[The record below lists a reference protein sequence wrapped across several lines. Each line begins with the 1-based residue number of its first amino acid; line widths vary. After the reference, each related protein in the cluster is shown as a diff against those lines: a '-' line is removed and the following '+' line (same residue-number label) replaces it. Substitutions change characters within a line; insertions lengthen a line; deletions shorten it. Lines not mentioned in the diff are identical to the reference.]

1 MTKIKNTKK
10 GMAKKTLSMS
20 LVVAMLATSNV
31 PVWAAEFSDGS
42 DVAAVT
48 SEAAPAVDAQ
58 ATNADAFS
66 DDTETAPVVD
76 DTEAVDAQAV
86 VTSSENLTFT
96 NVKAKKEAVDAA
108 WTSFSGDATAAKLFD
123 EDSAIIDSQSGNETS
138 DINLYYVFRIGGE
151 WDETN
156 KEEITW
162 NPNTSDKLA
171 ESNISISETK
181 LKAAAGKTLDL
192 LFLEYD
198 KNGKL
203 NVVNTISYG
212 TVQKADLQSKLTVTA
227 PSSVIYDGTDKK
239 SAVKPTVSGTVDG
252 THLTADS
259 FDWDFHS
266 TDTNYV
272 DAGAV
277 ITATGKLKKAI
288 PGYTDT
294 VTTTCKIQKRTLAAG
309 DVIVKVTTPGK
320 TFEYQNN
327 AETKLDKNEVQVYLK
342 DFSKNDGSYASA
354 VSLNDYVSKVFID
367 TTSIGEKTVSVVFDA
382 DALKASK
389 NFNATAPTG
398 ITSDANKE
406 TNTTKFKVNV
416 GALDL
421 TKCEITLKNPAQADK
436 NLKGTDLVLVY
447 KKDGKAIDIS
457 NKVTVTL
464 KTGEDYSKVGTF
476 SNAITVAGNGT
487 EVTGSKTLD
496 LVTIAQ
502 AFTSSCKFEK
512 DTTKLLSKTVNGVSS
527 LDGRDYNNGKAVE
540 ISKDLLGKFSPDGTT
555 YGDQDNFKITYDN
568 NINATT
574 NTSVAKLTVTA
585 VAGDYKGCSQDF
597 YFKINPATVVA
608 SADAKNNTVTT
619 AVKKEIGGVSLN
631 PSYTSADQYADA
643 IGFAFTGKSSD
654 KKITSTPS
662 ANDYKVEYSFV
673 KTNKTDKGENEVGD
687 MIKVVVKLKK
697 NGNFTGRTTSA
708 VTYDNGVSAKIE
720 SSADTN
726 GVITLY
732 VPIVEKSINSLD
744 ISLKE
749 DTFTYTS
756 EMIKPEVIVKEDGK
770 VLKNVAEI
778 TGITDGVNAGTAT
791 IKIAVKGYSGTKEM
805 KATIKPAKLSDVV
818 FEIKKANKS
827 EFTYTGKQLK
837 PSIAQD
843 ETDKTPAVLE
853 SDAQADVKLGKV
865 VVSKL
870 FDISYGKNVDAGE
883 KAGSVTLTPKAL
895 YAKNFDGTSL
905 TANFDILRAV
915 LASTDVTKVLS
926 IKDATGKKVKV
937 NKVSIFMN
945 GNLIEEP
952 YGRVENDDDSLT
964 WTGNEAKFASV
975 TVNSTTLGV
984 KPKDVKFND
993 DDYEIVYIN
1002 NTDATSYA
1010 SKAYVA
1016 AIGKGNFKGEYSI
1029 VKCEVNHG
1037 EDEYDI
1043 MLTTDAE
1050 KAVKD
1055 NPGRYT
1061 IVQSDVIKNAVAEY
1075 DIIGSEFTAKNVTYS
1090 NGTYAGG
1097 MVVKPVVTV
1106 KDSKT
1111 GTTLT
1116 EGTDYKV
1123 VVDDDTATEAGPK
1136 EYYFE
1141 VVGLGKYKNSFVN
1154 RKDGKILLYSIDK
1167 KELKDC
1173 IVSVDKDL
1181 NVTVMNG
1188 NVVEKKETFEV
1199 KANGDGT
1206 ATVSVVDGGKNYTGS
1221 VKVNIGETKVG
1232 TPMIS
1237 NVVVKGNT
1245 VTPVLSS
1252 EVEGAVGYDY
1262 VIATEEDYKNGR
1274 VGVSKNILKTNT
1286 DFHYVQQGTYYA
1298 YCHAWKRNAEG
1309 KKVFGEW
1316 SNIVK
1321 FTVTATTPSTPTV
1334 KSVKV
1339 KGNTVTVTYT
1349 VSEDATGYDVVLGS
1363 AVKKVNGEKR
1373 PVDYGTLVKKN
1384 IKGNVVTATFKNV
1397 PAGKYYAGVHSF
1409 NKTSEN
1415 GSKVFSKWSNS
1426 KAVTVK

>member
-1 MTKIKNTKK
+1 M
-10 GMAKKTLSMS
+10 
-20 LVVAMLATSNV
+20 

-58 ATNADAFS
+58 ATNTDAFS

-86 VTSSENLTFT
+86 VTSSDNYAFT
-96 NVKAKKEAVDAA
+96 NVKAKKEAVDTDWKTA
-108 WTSFSGDATAAKLFD
+108 FGDDGASANELFD
-123 EDSAIIDSQSGNETS
+123 KDSAIVDSKEGYETHA
-138 DINLYYVFRIGGE
+138 DLYYVFRVDGN
-151 WDETN
+151 WDETDAKHIGWTQN
-156 KEEITW
+156 KDPKLI
-162 NPNTSDKLA
+162 NSNIAISADKLK
-171 ESNISISETK
+171 E
-181 LKAAAGKTLDL
+181 AAGKTLEL
-192 LFLEYD
+192 LFLEED
-198 KNGKL
+198 KDGKL
-203 NVVNTISYG
+203 NVVNTVSYG
-212 TVQKADLQSKLTVTA
+212 TLQKADLQSKLTVTA
-227 PSSVIYDGTDKK
+227 PSNVTYDGTDKK
-239 SAVKPTVSGTVDG
+239 SAVKPTVSGTVD
-252 THLTADS
+252 TTSLTADS

-294 VTTTCKIQKRTLAAG
+294 VTTTCKIQKRSLTAG

-327 AETKLDKNEVQVYLK
+327 TETKLDKNEVQVYLK
-342 DFSKNDGSYASA
+342 DFSKNDGNYASA

-389 NFNATAPTG
+389 NFSATVPTG

-464 KTGEDYSKVGTF
+464 KKGEDYSKVGTF

-487 EVTGSKTLD
+487 EVTGTKTLD

-502 AFTSSCKFEK
+502 AFTANCKFEK
-512 DTTKLLSKTVNGVSS
+512 DTTKLLSKTVSDVSR

-574 NTSVAKLTVTA
+574 DTSVAKLTVTA

-673 KTNKTDKGENEVGD
+673 KSNQTDKGENEVGD

-697 NGNFTGRTTSA
+697 NGNFTGTTTNNA
-708 VTYDNGVSAKIE
+708 VKYDNGVSATIG

-726 GVITLY
+726 GIITLY

-843 ETDKTPAVLE
+843 ATDKTPAVSE
-853 SDAQADVKLGKV
+853 SAAQADVKLGKV

-895 YAKNFDGTSL
+895 YAKNFDGTSI

-915 LASTDVTKVLS
+915 LAGNDVTKVLK
-926 IKDATGKKVKV
+926 IKDATGKKVTIGKV
-937 NKVSIFMN
+937 GIYNDSNVLT
-945 GNLIEEP
+945 GYEV
-952 YGRVENDDDSLT
+952 YGRVVDGDSLT

-975 TVNSTTLGV
+975 SVNDKELAINPTGT
-984 KPKDVKFND
+984 KFDD
-993 DDYEIVYIN
+993 DDYEVVYVN
-1002 NTDATSYA
+1002 NTDAS
-1010 SKAYVA
+1010 SGSSSAYVA
-1016 AIGKGNFKGEYSI
+1016 VIGKGNFKGEYSI
-1029 VKCEVNHG
+1029 VKYEGSRNYYEV
-1037 EDEYDI
+1037 
-1043 MLTTDAE
+1043 MKTTDAE
-1050 KAVKD
+1050 KAIKE

-1061 IVQSDVIKNAVAEY
+1061 IVQSDVIANAVAEY
-1075 DIIGSEFTAKNVTYS
+1075 DIVGSEFGAKNITYS

-1097 MVVKPVVTV
+1097 LVVKPVVTV
-1106 KDSKT
+1106 KDAKT
-1111 GTTLT
+1111 GATLT

-1123 VVDDDTATEAGPK
+1123 VVYDENATEAGSK
-1136 EYYFE
+1136 IYSFA
-1141 VVGLGKYKNSFVN
+1141 VVGLGKYRNSFVSM
-1154 RKDGKILLYSIDK
+1154 KDGKDLTYSIDK
-1167 KELKDC
+1167 KDLKDC
-1173 IVSVDKDL
+1173 TVTVDSDL
-1181 NVTVMNG
+1181 KVTVMNG
-1188 NVVEKKETFEV
+1188 NILEKKENFDV
-1199 KANGDGT
+1199 KNNGDGT
-1206 ATVSVVDGGKNYTGS
+1206 ATVSVVDSGKNYTGS
-1221 VKVNIGETKVG
+1221 VKVNIGNTKVG
-1232 TPMIS
+1232 APVIS

-1245 VTPVLSS
+1245 VTPVLSG
-1252 EVEGAVGYDY
+1252 EVDSAVGYDY

-1349 VSEDATGYDVVLGS
+1349 VSKDATGYDVVLGS

>member
-42 DVAAVT
+42 DVAVAT
-48 SEAAPAVDAQ
+48 EATPAVDAQ

-76 DTEAVDAQAV
+76 NTEAVDAQAV

-96 NVKAKKEAVDAA
+96 NVKAKTEAVDAA
-108 WTSFSGDATAAKLFD
+108 WTSFNGDATAAKLFD
-123 EDSAIIDSQSGNETS
+123 KDSAIVDSKSGDETS
-138 DINLYYVFRIGGE
+138 EINLYYVFRIGGE
-151 WDETN
+151 WDEAN
-156 KEEITW
+156 KAEITW
-162 NPNTSDKLA
+162 NPNTSEKLA
-171 ESNISISETK
+171 ESNISISEAK

-252 THLTADS
+252 TALTADS

-294 VTTTCKIQKRTLAAG
+294 VTTTCKIQKRTLAAD

-502 AFTSSCKFEK
+502 AFTSNCKFEK

-608 SADAKNNTVTT
+608 SATAKDNTVTT

-643 IGFAFTGKSSD
+643 IGFSFTGKSSD

-673 KTNKTDKGENEVGD
+673 KADQNSKGENEVGD
-687 MIKVVVKLKK
+687 KIKVVVKLKK
-697 NGNFTGRTTSA
+697 NGNFTGTTTASE
-708 VTYDNGVSAKIE
+708 VKYNNGVSATIANE
-720 SSADTN
+720 TDTN

-744 ISLKE
+744 ISLKQ

-827 EFTYTGKQLK
+827 DFTYTGKQLK

-843 ETDKTPAVLE
+843 ATDKTPAVSE
-853 SDAQADVKLGKV
+853 SAAQADVKLGKV

-895 YAKNFDGTSL
+895 YAKNFDGTSI

-915 LASTDVTKVLS
+915 LKGTKAAEVLS
-926 IKDATGKKVKV
+926 IKDTTGKKV
-937 NKVSIFMN
+937 SIDDINVFS
-945 GNLIEEP
+945 GTTLINIWGEISN
-952 YGRVENDDDSLT
+952 YNDELN
-964 WTGNEAKFASV
+964 WTGNVAKFASV
-975 TVNSTTLGV
+975 NVNESNLAVTPNG
-984 KPKDVKFND
+984 VKFND
-993 DDYEIVYIN
+993 DDYEVVYVN
-1002 NTDATSYA
+1002 AVNATSGN

-1016 AIGKGNFKGEYSI
+1016 VVGKGNFKGEYSI
-1029 VKCEVNHG
+1029 VKYAYSDKYENY
-1037 EDEYDI
+1037 EI
-1043 MLTTDAE
+1043 MSTTDAE
-1050 KAVKD
+1050 RKVKE
-1055 NPGRYT
+1055 NPDRYT
-1061 IVQSDVIKNAVAEY
+1061 IVQKDVIANAAVEY
-1075 DIIGSEFTAKNVTYS
+1075 NIVGGEFTAKELTYS

-1097 MVVKPVVTV
+1097 LVVKPTVSV

-1111 GTTLT
+1111 GATLT

-1123 VVDDDTATEAGPK
+1123 VVYDDTATDAGSK
-1136 EYYFE
+1136 KYEFE
-1141 VVGLGKYKNSFVN
+1141 VIGLGKYKECRVGM
-1154 RKDGKILLYSIDK
+1154 KDGKILTYSIDK
-1167 KELKDC
+1167 KDLKDC
-1173 IVSVDKDL
+1173 TVTVDSDL
-1181 NVTVMNG
+1181 KVTVMNG
-1188 NVVEKKETFEV
+1188 NILEKKENFDV
-1199 KANGDGT
+1199 KNNGDGT

-1221 VKVNIGETKVG
+1221 VKVNIGNTKVG
-1232 TPMIS
+1232 APVIS

-1245 VTPVLSS
+1245 VTPVLSG
-1252 EVEGAVGYDY
+1252 EVDSAVGYDY

-1274 VGVSKNILKTNT
+1274 VGVSKNVLKTNT

-1334 KSVKV
+1334 TSVKV